1 MAHSILQIS
10 HYNMLQKYD
19 SEVRI
24 RYARN
29 RPYRWI
35 AQPLTAR
42 GPITLKFV
50 LYEKLQNIS
59 AFAIVHGTI
68 DALWLFAPP
77 IRSQAIKRVRT
88 TTCTDPSMDASS
100 FAQ

>member
-19 SEVRI
+19 SGVRI
-24 RYARN
+24 RYASN

-35 AQPLTAR
+35 AQLPTVCS
-42 GPITLKFV
+42 PIALKFV

-68 DALWLFAPP
+68 DA
-77 IRSQAIKRVRT
+77 IVV
-88 TTCTDPSMDASS
+88 
-100 FAQ
+100 